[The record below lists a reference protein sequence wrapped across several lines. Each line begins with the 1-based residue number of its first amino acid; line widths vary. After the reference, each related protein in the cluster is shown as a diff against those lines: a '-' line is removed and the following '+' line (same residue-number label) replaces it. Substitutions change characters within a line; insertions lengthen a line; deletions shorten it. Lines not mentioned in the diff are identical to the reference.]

1 MEKNIMVFLEYKKGK
16 LQDVSKELLSK
27 ARTLAKKLGSKVLGL
42 AVGYNLKNLPELG
55 EYGAD
60 KIIYVSNKE
69 LSLYR
74 SLPFAKVVISAISH
88 YKPYIVLFGATHV
101 GRDLAP
107 RVASNL
113 QLGLTADCTELKIGD
128 YRAGK
133 ILYKDQ
139 LLQIRPAWGGNIIAT
154 IVSPESIPS
163 MATVR
168 EGVIAID
175 EITPGKKADVEEF
188 CVEFSKQELLTEII
202 EQSIEEKDVDLK
214 GAKIVIG
221 AGMGAADDH
230 IMELIFNLAKLLKA
244 EVGGSRPI
252 IDAGYLSPPRQIG
265 QTGVTI
271 RPNLYIALGI
281 SGQIQHLVGIMNSKR
296 IIAINKDPEAPIFEV
311 AHYRIVG
318 DLKDVLPMMIKAYK
332 GILKKS

>member
-27 ARTLAKKLGSKVLGL
+27 ARSLAKKLGSKVLGL
-42 AVGYNLKNLPELG
+42 AVGYNLKNLAELG

-60 KIIYVSNKE
+60 RIIYVSNKE

-74 SLPFAKVVISAISH
+74 SIPFAKTVVSAILH
-88 YKPYIVLFGATHV
+88 YRPYIVLFGATHI

-107 RVASNL
+107 RVASCL
-113 QLGLTADCTELKIGD
+113 QAGLTADCTELKIGD
-128 YRAGK
+128 YKTGK

-154 IVSPESIPS
+154 IVSPESNPS
-163 MATVR
+163 IATVR

-175 EITPGKKADVEEF
+175 KIISGKKAEVEDF
-188 CVEFSKQELLTEII
+188 SVEFSKQDLVTEII
-202 EQSIEEKDVDLK
+202 EQSIEERDGDLK

-221 AGMGAADDH
+221 AGMGAAEDY
-230 IMELIFNLAKLLKA
+230 IMDLIFQLAKLLKA
-244 EVGGSRPI
+244 EVGGSRPL
-252 IDAGYLSPPRQIG
+252 IDAGFLSPHRQIG

-281 SGQIQHLVGIMNSKR
+281 SGQVQHLVGIMNSKR
-296 IIAINKDPEAPIFEV
+296 ILAINKDPEAPIFDV
-311 AHYRIVG
+311 AHYKIVG
-318 DLKDVLPMMIKAYK
+318 DLKDVLPIMIKAYK
-332 GILKKS
+332 DMLKKI